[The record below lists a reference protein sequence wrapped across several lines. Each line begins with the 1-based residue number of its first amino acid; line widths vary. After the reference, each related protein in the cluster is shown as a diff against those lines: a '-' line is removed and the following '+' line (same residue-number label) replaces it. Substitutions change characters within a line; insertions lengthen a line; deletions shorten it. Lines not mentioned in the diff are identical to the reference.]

1 MKHNR
6 LHLITNVKYAS
17 VTNRPDAYEYY
28 NAIVTRWFY
37 RFMAAAMAAGD
48 PQLAL
53 ELHQRLEAAGLRPD
67 GLTYTSLIQVG
78 EGRVGGGVA
87 VRLRWELRGCD

>member
-37 RFMAAAMAAGD
+37 RFMAAAMAAG
-48 PQLAL
+48 
-53 ELHQRLEAAGLRPD
+53 AAEVVYGICKLNK
-67 GLTYTSLIQVG
+67 
-78 EGRVGGGVA
+78 
-87 VRLRWELRGCD
+87 